1 MALVESDEKGVTPLR
16 WLADTIFPPL
26 CPACAAPV
34 GAVGHLCAD
43 CWATLTFL
51 DGAACAT
58 CGLPF
63 EIEVGADSQC
73 GACLAEPPAF
83 ERARAV
89 LRYDAAARGV
99 ILAFKHGDRLDMAP
113 TFGQWLARV
122 SRTSLGEVD
131 AVAPV
136 PLHRW
141 RLITRR
147 YNQAAVLAA
156 ALARDLGVPHLPD
169 LLARRRATP
178 SQGGLDRAAR
188 RANVAGAFA
197 VRERRQAAI
206 KGRRVLL
213 VDDVMTTGATV
224 NACAKTLLRQGAA
237 SVAVAVLAR
246 TPATD

>member
-1 MALVESDEKGVTPLR
+1 MALAKSNGKGVATLR
-16 WLADTIFPPL
+16 WLADVIFPPL

-34 GAVGHLCAD
+34 AATGHLCAG
-43 CWATLTFL
+43 CWAGLTFL

-73 GACLAEPPAF
+73 GACLAEPPAYA
-83 ERARAV
+83 RARAA
-89 LRYDAAARGV
+89 LRYDDAARGL

-113 TFGQWLARV
+113 TFGRWLARI
-122 SRTSLGEVD
+122 SRMSLGEVD
-131 AVAPV
+131 LIAPV

-141 RLITRR
+141 RLLARR

-156 ALARDLGVPHLPD
+156 VLARELGAPPIPD

-188 RANVAGAFA
+188 RANVESAFA
-197 VRERRQAAI
+197 VRRRHRATL

-224 NACAKTLLRQGAA
+224 NACAKTLIRHGAA
-237 SVAVAVLAR
+237 AVTVAVIAR
-246 TPATD
+246 TPFVD